1 MLWNLDF
8 EEVLIWSAIRFTS
21 WMIDV
26 GELLLLLFSMD
37 VIDLIPFQVFL
48 MSLLLLLKK
57 SVKYFC
63 VESLRRVESKFR

>member
-1 MLWNLDF
+1 
-8 EEVLIWSAIRFTS
+8 
-21 WMIDV
+21 MIDV
-26 GELLLLLFSMD
+26 GELLVLLFSID

-63 VESLRRVESKFR
+63 LESLRRVESNFR

>member
-8 EEVLIWSAIRFTS
+8 EEVLIWSAIKFPS

-26 GELLLLLFSMD
+26 GELLVLLFSID

-63 VESLRRVESKFR
+63 LESLRRVESKFR